1 VSAPP
6 PDPRA
11 LPLAVV
17 VGQDPEGVAAVARAA
32 EAAGGRAA
40 VFVGDPAKLDD
51 RTALLELITELFP

>member
-1 VSAPP
+1 L
-6 PDPRA
+6 A

-17 VGQDPEGVAAVARAA
+17 VGHDPEAAAAVARAA

-40 VFVGDPAKLDD
+40 VFVGDPSKPDD

>member
-1 VSAPP
+1 MSAS
-6 PDPRA
+6 PDPSA

-17 VGQDPEGVAAVARAA
+17 VGHDPEVVAEIARAA

-40 VFVGDPAKLDD
+40 VFVGDPSNADD